1 MQLFLFI
8 SGSVLEYFKVQL
20 FLYISGSVFE
30 YFKVQLFLYISG
42 SGLENFTVQ
51 LFLYISGSGLEYFK
65 VQLFLYIS
73 GSGLEYLQWFSGF
86 LIIGTV
92 VSFESCLVI
101 TGIGGCLI
109 FLGFL
114 FIASKY
120 VRKLKGNSPPPFKSS
135 LIC

>member
-8 SGSVLEYFKVQL
+8 SGSV
-20 FLYISGSVFE
+20 
-30 YFKVQLFLYISG
+30 
-42 SGLENFTVQ
+42 
-51 LFLYISGSGLEYFK
+51 LEYFK

-109 FLGFL
+109 FVGFL

-120 VRKLKGNSPPPFKSS
+120 VLKLKGNPPPPLKAHLYVEHNCIITTF
-135 LIC
+135 IHFHFIQ